1 MDMAH
6 FKDQVF
12 DFDCR
17 LGSIL
22 NHAFDDCSSCEA
34 VFKVCA
40 RDMCACT
47 VQVCMYVY
55 MYTYI
60 QYVSKKS

>member
-40 RDMCACT
+40 GTCVHALCKYVCT
-47 VQVCMYVY
+47 YQRVGRLSM
-55 MYTYI
+55 
-60 QYVSKKS
+60 